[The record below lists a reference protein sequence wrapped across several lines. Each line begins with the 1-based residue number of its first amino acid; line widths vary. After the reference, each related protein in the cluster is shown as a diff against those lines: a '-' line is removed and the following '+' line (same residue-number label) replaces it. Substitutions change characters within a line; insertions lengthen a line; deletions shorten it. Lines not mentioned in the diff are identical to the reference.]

1 MKGKPLPFR
10 CVSYKESEVFINLK
24 AERPSQLLGVAILDK
39 AHKDSEGNLVTL
51 SIRRGEAKV
60 RNLSRDGV
68 AALRQWRMVK
78 VLDLLTKNEWILDMK
93 TYRYAPGRLDGHE
106 RISWQLVAYPFDL
119 TQERLE
125 ALDAQGLQGEVQI
138 ALL

>member
-10 CVSYKESEVFINLK
+10 CVSQKESEVFINLK

-39 AHKDSEGNLVTL
+39 AKTDSEGNMVT
-51 SIRRGEAKV
+51 SNIRRGEAKV

-68 AALRQWRMVK
+68 HALRQWRLVK
-78 VLDLLTKNEWILDMK
+78 VLDLLTRNEWIFDMK
-93 TYRYAPGRLDGHE
+93 TYRYAPARLDGHE
-106 RISWQLVAYPFDL
+106 RISWQLVAHPFGL
-119 TQERLE
+119 TPERLD
-125 ALDAQGLQGEVQI
+125 ALDAQGLQGEIQI